1 MEYSYR
7 NRSTEKETTIQLQ
20 QYDMVVM
27 MNKTRRI
34 IPYAEVTDI
43 RLTKSRE
50 TYSLHIS
57 AFDCGNVLVKSHS
70 FEQTGEKIDQAHA
83 YLTFTRVLHM
93 HLLEKSKPNYSSG
106 FNVMSVLLFLG
117 IWALVASLFF
127 FIEEYFNFTVAS
139 PLLVSALIFSV
150 GLSWQFGVQLKH
162 WPMSYNPANIPL
174 HLLPSGS

>member
-20 QYDMVVM
+20 QYDMVVI

-70 FEQTGEKIDQAHA
+70 FGQAGEKIDQGRA

-93 HLLEKSKPNYSSG
+93 HLLEKSKPNYSTG
-106 FNVMSVLLFLG
+106 FNAIRALFFLG
-117 IWALVASLFF
+117 IWAVAASLSF
-127 FIEEYFNFTVAS
+127 FIEEYFNFTAAS
-139 PLLVSALIFSV
+139 PLVVAAVIFSV
-150 GLSWQFGVQLKH
+150 GLLWHFGLQLKP
-162 WPMSYNPANIPL
+162 WPMPYNPASIPL